1 MIFQGLQ
8 SLETETLFRDT
19 RALQRSGPAMVGLL
33 NAVESVEQVIE
44 MPALGSE
51 AVAGLPI
58 LDAATPKFG
67 EFTFEAVSQAYVRLQ
82 EKEHHGPYAL
92 VLPPLP
98 FADTQAALPQTL
110 LRPAER
116 IHHLLQSTP
125 LSTSHLPSLSGVL
138 VSLGGSTLELVVGQE
153 PEATFMF
160 EDAEGKYHFRVWE
173 RFALRIKDQTAI
185 VRLDFKVE

>member
-1 MIFQGLQ
+1 
-8 SLETETLFRDT
+8 
-19 RALQRSGPAMVGLL
+19 
-33 NAVESVEQVIE
+33 